1 LGDWK
6 ENAACSEGRKD
17 YGFGVAVIVSDRD
30 IPGNAWFCRFNWR
43 DRIVEPLDYGKES
56 EMRKIDEKFSTTG
69 DIVKSSNG
77 EIVPEDEPLFLI
89 RARDRLAVAALET
102 YRELSQKDGCI
113 DYHFEHLD
121 KDIEAFKRFRE
132 EHPERMK
139 QPSIT
144 RGK

>member
-1 LGDWK
+1 MSYVYIKSEPSLWTVGFYLPDGKWEPESDCASK
-6 ENAACSEGRKD
+6 ESAAIRVHFLNG
-17 YGFGVAVIVSDRD
+17 G
-30 IPGNAWFCRFNWR
+30 
-43 DRIVEPLDYGKES
+43 IVE
-56 EMRKIDEKFSTTG
+56 RKVDEKFSSCG
-69 DIVKSSNG
+69 DIIKRSNG
-77 EIVPEDEPLFLI
+77 EVVPRDEPLFLI
-89 RARDRLAVAALET
+89 RARDRLAIKALEA
-102 YRELSQKDGCI
+102 YRVLSQEDGCI

>member
-1 LGDWK
+1 
-6 ENAACSEGRKD
+6 
-17 YGFGVAVIVSDRD
+17 
-30 IPGNAWFCRFNWR
+30 
-43 DRIVEPLDYGKES
+43 
-56 EMRKIDEKFSTTG
+56 MRKIDEKFSTTG
-69 DIVKSSNG
+69 DIVKLSNG

-89 RARDRLAVAALET
+89 RARDRLAVAALEA
-102 YRELSQKDGCI
+102 YRVLSQEDGCI

-144 RGK
+144 RGR